1 MKINQNLKARLY
13 KFYDEN
19 IDKGKSFVADHF
31 LAEGCSRSTIYRH
44 IRSRESGKQLER
56 KKGSGRIPI
65 ISTPRNSARIA
76 KMFNHKM
83 KGSLRKA
90 AKKFKCS
97 HETIRGILQKMKK
110 PILYYKRKKGRIEPP
125 FSDWWLVQNVSG
137 YYRLIEILI
146 LFWTMKAISL

>member
-19 IDKGKSFVADHF
+19 IDKGKSFVANHF
-31 LAEGCSRSTIYRH
+31 LTEGCSRSTIYRH
-44 IRSRESGKQLER
+44 IRSRESLKPNER
-56 KKGSGRIPI
+56 KKGSGRLPI
-65 ISTPRNSARIA
+65 ISTPKKRSRIA
-76 KMFNHKM
+76 KTFSYKM

-110 PILYYKRKKGRIEPP
+110 PILSYKRKKRPNRTP
-125 FSDWWLVQNVSG
+125 VQRLVA
-137 YYRLIEILI
+137 RP
-146 LFWTMKAISL
+146 K

>member
-19 IDKGKSFVADHF
+19 IDKGKSFVANHF
-31 LAEGCSRSTIYRH
+31 LAEGCFRSTIYRH

-65 ISTPRNSARIA
+65 ISTPKNRARIA
-76 KMFNHKM
+76 KMLNHKM

-90 AKKFKCS
+90 AKKFNCS
-97 HETIRGILQKMKK
+97 HEKIRGILQKMNQYCATKEKK
-110 PILYYKRKKGRIEPP
+110 SRIEPP
-125 FSDWWLVQNVSG
+125 FSDLWLVQNVSG
-137 YYRLIEILI
+137 FYKLIEILI